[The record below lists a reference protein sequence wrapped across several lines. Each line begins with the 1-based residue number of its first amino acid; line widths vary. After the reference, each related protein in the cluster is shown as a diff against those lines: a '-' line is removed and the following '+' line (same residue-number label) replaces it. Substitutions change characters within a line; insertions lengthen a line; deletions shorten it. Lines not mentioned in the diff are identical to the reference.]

1 MERDKLAHLRFQ
13 DDGLGW
19 DDIRGRDPETSGANE
34 ILKQVQD
41 DGLGW
46 DDIREDGEIGV
57 EDDGVV
63 YCKYFSFNLSS

>member
-1 MERDKLAHLRFQ
+1 MLKQVQHDIEE

-19 DDIRGRDPETSGANE
+19 DDIEE
-34 ILKQVQD
+34 
-41 DGLGW
+41 
-46 DDIREDGEIGV
+46 DDIREDDGIGV